1 MEITLKDADGKKT
14 NFSFKKEER
23 LCSKKISENLFA
35 NGSSFLAFPLKFV
48 YHETELPI
56 NVPVQAAFSVGKK
69 KFKKAVQRNFIK
81 RRIREAYRLN
91 KHFLYNNLNARQ
103 LAVFIIFIGKEMPDY
118 MLVESAMKKG
128 INKLINEFPI
138 KNLPE

>member
-56 NVPVQAAFSVGKK
+56 KKSSKKQFSV
-69 KFKKAVQRNFIK
+69 I
-81 RRIREAYRLN
+81 L
-91 KHFLYNNLNARQ
+91 
-103 LAVFIIFIGKEMPDY
+103 
-118 MLVESAMKKG
+118 
-128 INKLINEFPI
+128 
-138 KNLPE
+138 